1 MPPRATLLNQEET
14 SLEDFRTSDVIFGTR
29 GNGGNSS
36 FLIRLEET
44 ADHYSRLSKY
54 EKMECIKTIIA
65 DWHGRFFIITPDGSC
80 TQVFDFEASP
90 SSKLYTSVR
99 RMMNYVIKK
108 KQSTSNA
115 SASGRQRVTNSR
127 ERKRLRRIKVLERVP
142 IHHVQVQDY
151 SEEDEAS
158 DISVG
163 FEETHDLRPH
173 PSFAVQRIAKLED
186 SAINALVSLL
196 HYAQD

>member
-1 MPPRATLLNQEET
+1 MPPRASLLNHEDT

-36 FLIRLEET
+36 FLSRLEET

-80 TQVFDFEASP
+80 SQVYDFEASP

-108 KQSTSNA
+108 KSATS
-115 SASGRQRVTNSR
+115 SSKGKQRVTNSR
-127 ERKRLRRIKVLERVP
+127 ERKRLRRIKVHERVP

-151 SEEDEAS
+151 SEEEAS
-158 DISVG
+158 DISLG
-163 FEETHDLRPH
+163 YEETHDLRPQ

-186 SAINALVSLL
+186 SAIHALVSLIRC
-196 HYAQD
+196 ARD

>member
-1 MPPRATLLNQEET
+1 MMNHADT

-36 FLIRLEET
+36 FLSRLEET

-54 EKMECIKTIIA
+54 EKMECIKNIIA

-80 TQVFDFEASP
+80 SQVYEFEASP

-108 KQSTSNA
+108 KAVGSTSP
-115 SASGRQRVTNSR
+115 GRQRLTNSR

-142 IHHVQVQDY
+142 MHHIQVQSQ

-158 DISVG
+158 DLSVG
-163 FEETHDLRPH
+163 QDDQHEHDVL
-173 PSFAVQRIAKLED
+173 PSFNVQRIAKLED
-186 SAINALVSLL
+186 SAINVLVSLINC
-196 HYAQD
+196 AQD

>member
-1 MPPRATLLNQEET
+1 MPPRASLLNHQDT

-36 FLIRLEET
+36 FLSRLEET

-54 EKMECIKTIIA
+54 EKMECIKNIIA

-80 TQVFDFEASP
+80 SQVYEFEASP

-108 KQSTSNA
+108 KSVVSV
-115 SASGRQRVTNSR
+115 SPGKQRMTNSR
-127 ERKRLRRIKVLERVP
+127 ERKRLRRIKVLERFP
-142 IHHVQVQDY
+142 IHQVQVSDH
-151 SEEDEAS
+151 SEEEAS

-163 FEETHDLRPH
+163 NEDLQDQQQQQQQ
-173 PSFAVQRIAKLED
+173 PSFNIQRIATLED
-186 SAINALVSLL
+186 SAIHVLVSLI
-196 HYAQD
+196 HCSN

>member
-1 MPPRATLLNQEET
+1 MPPRASLMNPQET

-36 FLIRLEET
+36 FLSRLEET

-54 EKMECIKTIIA
+54 EKMECIKSIIA
-65 DWHGRFFIITPDGSC
+65 EWHGRFFIITPDGGCS
-80 TQVFDFEASP
+80 QVYEFEASP

-108 KQSTSNA
+108 KSVGS
-115 SASGRQRVTNSR
+115 SSPGRQRVTNSR

-142 IHHVQVQDY
+142 IHHVQIQDH
-151 SEEDEAS
+151 SEEEEAS
-158 DISVG
+158 DLSVG
-163 FEETHDLRPH
+163 HEDQHEHDSQ
-173 PSFAVQRIAKLED
+173 PSFSVQRIAKLED
-186 SAINALVSLL
+186 SAINVLVSLIKS
-196 HYAQD
+196 AQD